1 MHVYH
6 AFIWQ
11 GWIENSFFNTSTDPK
26 SSHAPSTV
34 RPAKPRRA
42 GTDYGSQVRCAT
54 AVSLSL
60 NTYESAGAGLA
71 VEAAGAACRLKGGQ
85 TSDKLRSYKLD
96 SAPHH
101 SG

>member
-26 SSHAPSTV
+26 SCAPSTV
-34 RPAKPRRA
+34 RPAICAKPRRA
-42 GTDYGSQVRCAT
+42 GSQVRCAT

-85 TSDKLRSYKLD
+85 TSDKLRSTN
-96 SAPHH
+96 
-101 SG
+101 